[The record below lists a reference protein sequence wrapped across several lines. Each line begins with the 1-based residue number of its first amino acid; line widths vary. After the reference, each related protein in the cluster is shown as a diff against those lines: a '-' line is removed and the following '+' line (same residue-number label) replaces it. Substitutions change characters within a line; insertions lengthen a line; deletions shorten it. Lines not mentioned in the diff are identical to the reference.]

1 MGIALYRKYRPQT
14 FGEITGQNHVRVT
27 LENELK
33 NGSVAHAYLFTGPRG
48 VGKTSLAR
56 IFAKAL
62 NCLGRK
68 AGESEPCNECA
79 ACLEQQQSRALDVIE
94 IDAASN
100 TGVDN
105 VRENII
111 EHVRFAPVS
120 RRFKVFIIDEVH
132 MLSASAWN
140 ALLKTLE
147 EPPAHAVFVMATTEI
162 NKVPATIISRCQ
174 RFDFKRIPF
183 ELMAERLKHLAAGEG
198 VSVDDAVI
206 EAVVKLGDGCL
217 RDAESLLE
225 QVLSLDEKRI
235 GEAEAALVLP
245 RSNSQLVIE
254 FIDAL
259 AERRGG
265 DAIAL
270 IDRLIGEGVDLQQF
284 AVDAIERLR
293 SLLLVA
299 LGASSKAVSTEATR
313 RLSVAHLI
321 RLVNSMNQARIE
333 LKSAVIPQLPLELV
347 AAEHCGDA
355 AASAANS
362 KFPLDSAR
370 GRQKPDSKEIT
381 NPESQKPNKD
391 APPSVV
397 TSETTK
403 QSPPV
408 EAKPPHEVEPRLAKL
423 GEVQPLRPEVSP
435 QIPLETLALRWDELC
450 AAVQDENPSL
460 PFILR
465 VARPVRFEDGTLVI
479 GVQYKLHADK
489 LNQAK
494 NINSVT
500 RGLTTLYK
508 GAIIPVRA
516 EIMAAADL
524 EPAAGAVTDGLL
536 EQFGG
541 TVVE

>member
-1 MGIALYRKYRPQT
+1 MGIALYRKYRPRT
-14 FGEITGQNHVRVT
+14 FAEITGQNHIRVT

-33 NGSVAHAYLFTGPRG
+33 TGSVAHAYLFTGPRG

-62 NCLGRK
+62 NCLKREE
-68 AGESEPCNECA
+68 GESEPCNGCE
-79 ACLEQQQSRALDVIE
+79 ACQEQQAGRSLDVIE

-120 RRFKVFIIDEVH
+120 RRYKIFIIDEVH

-147 EPPAHAVFVMATTEI
+147 EPPAHAVFIMATTEVH
-162 NKVPATIISRCQ
+162 KVPATIVSRCQ

-183 ELMAERLKHLAAGEG
+183 ELMVERLKHMAVGEG
-198 VSVDDAVI
+198 VDVDDAVI

-235 GEAEAALVLP
+235 GAEEAALVLP
-245 RSNSQLVIE
+245 RSNAQLVRA

-259 AERRGG
+259 AERQGS
-265 DAIAL
+265 DAVAL
-270 IDRLIGEGVDLQQF
+270 INRLIEEGVDLQQF
-284 AVDAIERLR
+284 TIDAIEYLR
-293 SLLLVA
+293 GLLLAA
-299 LGASSKAVSTEATR
+299 LGSPAKIVGTEATN
-313 RLSVAHLI
+313 RLGVAHLM
-321 RLVNSMNQARIE
+321 RLVNSLNQARVE
-333 LKSAVIPQLPLELV
+333 LKTAVIPQLPLELV

-355 AASAANS
+355 AVPAVNN
-362 KFPLDSAR
+362 KLQQPNN
-370 GRQKPDSKEIT
+370 KEIA
-381 NPESQKPNKD
+381 NPESRKANKEVPP
-391 APPSVV
+391 APSA
-397 TSETTK
+397 SEAK
-403 QSPPV
+403 QSTPLK
-408 EAKPPHEVEPRLAKL
+408 AKPSREVEPQPAKP
-423 GEVQPLRPEVSP
+423 GEVQPLHPQVSP
-435 QIPLETLALRWDELC
+435 KIPLDTLALRWDELC
-450 AAVQDENPSL
+450 AAIQEENPSL
-460 PFILR
+460 TFILR
-465 VARPVRFEDGTLVI
+465 VARPIRFEDGTLVV

-489 LNQAK
+489 LNSEK
-494 NINSVT
+494 NRDCIG
-500 RGLTTLYK
+500 RGLTDLYK

-516 EIMAAADL
+516 EMVAAADL
-524 EPAAGAVTDGLL
+524 ETSAGPVTDSMLQ
-536 EQFGG
+536 QFGG